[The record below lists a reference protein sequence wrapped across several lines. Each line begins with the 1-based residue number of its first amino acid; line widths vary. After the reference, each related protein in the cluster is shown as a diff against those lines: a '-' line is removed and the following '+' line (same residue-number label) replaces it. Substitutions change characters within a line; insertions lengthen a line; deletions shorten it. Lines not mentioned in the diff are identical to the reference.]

1 MENYQISRPCGRP
14 YNATCGMAREMTGN
28 QPGFYRCAQRS
39 PSSSPSPSC
48 TTVSGGAAQAGESS
62 YEAVLREVKEE
73 TGLDA
78 RDAEGGYLFT
88 YKRENPGE
96 GDNYFVDV
104 YRFVMDVDEK
114 DLSLQTEETEFLY
127 FKRKTPSTDL

>member
-48 TTVSGGAAQAGESS
+48 TTVSGYSEMYSPIEHLPIAMAYVPCQKFSTTYDLNYA
-62 YEAVLREVKEE
+62 LRVGTVFPELCKPFC
-73 TGLDA
+73 G
-78 RDAEGGYLFT
+78 
-88 YKRENPGE
+88 KRG
-96 GDNYFVDV
+96 V
-104 YRFVMDVDEK
+104 R
-114 DLSLQTEETEFLY
+114 
-127 FKRKTPSTDL
+127 R